1 MKINDIIFSKTK
13 PSSNYS
19 IWLEPKNEGIDL
31 GLIIDGSYKSIG
43 QYLESVLDS
52 YVPDSINDKI
62 KIIETNISD
71 LQKTV
76 DNIQKPDLTPYQKST
91 DESLNT
97 TDKTIVGGINEIAQ
111 GIGLAGVTPIEIT
124 AEYTNKNIQSS
135 SGVIKDDASGY
146 AISQSISLK
155 KGQALVGEISAVA
168 SVAILA
174 KDNGDGTYE
183 VIMTGTNVS
192 PYKTQVLY
200 IATEDINVRISYLT
214 NSALYSTKVSV
225 FDVKLFSQNLSSF
238 LLRGKKDVG
247 YLELNYDKFTPQA
260 GQDAAM
266 VKSYNEGLLDAY
278 IDKSLFPDVETK
290 QVGIWNY
297 NGSLFVATYDGSY
310 NYIINNLGFSQIENY
325 APINLVVEDKV
336 IGYIVFCDKQKFIDY
351 SSGSGPNLNLEW
363 ACNPL
368 AHPYLWV
375 YKQAASLPIK
385 LEDTNFFV
393 KDGIGNNLA
402 NPETIT
408 RGNYYIN
415 DTTGKVGEL
424 AGYAYGYTD
433 YIPITSSGLVISP
446 GNVNGTVIGHAVYDA
461 DKNYIRGYRTNTI
474 DYQEGDAYVRFSI
487 GDSQNIMVNRGT
499 VALPYEEW
507 KGEKEI
513 ISPNV
518 LPKTENPSPED
529 LNPIVVSLPDKIY
542 AVVGDTLQ
550 LFYRGMIQAVD
561 PYRYDIVVACSKG
574 KQTPRYF
581 EYTPTVSDVGTTSF
595 KITVK
600 DDNRNILA
608 TKSCELV
615 TVNLVKA
622 PASDLKVMC
631 FGDSLTSPGTWCA
644 EADRRLTGE
653 GGTPVG
659 KELTN
664 ISFVGSKKNGTT
676 GYFGVGGWTWNH
688 YTQPLKDYAWRFQ
701 VSGVSGLTIGVI
713 YLQNGVEYKI
723 EEVNI
728 TEGTGNIL
736 CSTTTETTPDPSGT
750 LTKKEGSG
758 DATITYS
765 AVSEDSRN
773 PLWDTAQNKMSFI
786 PYANEVADGRVD
798 VVYTLLTWNGLSSGK
813 TDFSS
818 IIEQI
823 KVFADTLHAEFPNA
837 KLKIMGV
844 QVPSVRGGMGSSYG
858 ATGGAY
864 ADGYAM
870 VVTAFNMNKAY
881 QDFANQEEYKDFVEF
896 VNVSSQFDT
905 EYSMPHSDKAVN
917 TRSTV
922 KEWVDTNGVHPS
934 NEGYYQIADV
944 VYRNFIANFCQ

>member
-1 MKINDIIFSKTK
+1 MADRIQQRRDTAARWAQYNPILLEGETGYVTDNPNQYKIGDGVRAWNDLPLRGYTGTIVQEIGDDENAVISQKAIKELLQTKTDDNLQT
-13 PSSNYS
+13 SN
-19 IWLEPKNEGIDL
+19 
-31 GLIIDGSYKSIG
+31 
-43 QYLESVLDS
+43 
-52 YVPDSINDKI
+52 
-62 KIIETNISD
+62 
-71 LQKTV
+71 KTV
-76 DNIQKPDLTPYQKST
+76 I
-91 DESLNT
+91 
-97 TDKTIVGGINEIAQ
+97 GGINEIVQA
-111 GIGLAGVTPIEIT
+111 IGLTKVTSIEIT
-124 AEYTNKNIQSS
+124 AEY
-135 SGVIKDDASGY
+135 SGKCINNRGVVIDSPSY
-146 AISQSISLK
+146 SISQSISLE
-155 KGQALVGEISAVA
+155 KGQALVGKLVGVA
-168 SVAILA
+168 NVAILA

-183 VIMTGTNVS
+183 VIMTGTNDS
-192 PYKTQVLY
+192 PYRNQILY
-200 IATEDINVRISYLT
+200 IASEDINIRVSYITTNIYNKISVID
-214 NSALYSTKVSV
+214 AE
-225 FDVKLFSQNLSSF
+225 LFSQNFNLF
-238 LLRGKKDVG
+238 LLRGKKDIG
-247 YLELNYDKFTPQA
+247 YSDLNYNKFLNITDVNEQRRE
-260 GQDAAM
+260 
-266 VKSYNEGLLDAY
+266 SYNEGLLDAY
-278 IDKSLFPDVETK
+278 IDKTLFPDVETK
-290 QVGIWNY
+290 QVRIWNY
-297 NGSLFVATYDGSY
+297 QNSLYIGVYSNGSYT
-310 NYIINNLGFSQIENY
+310 YIISNLDFSEIENY
-325 APINLVVEDKV
+325 VPINLVVEDKV
-336 IGYIVFCDKQKFIDY
+336 IGYVVFCDKQKFLDY
-351 SSGSGPNLNLEW
+351 NAGSGPAFNPEW
-363 ACNPL
+363 VCNIL

-375 YKQAASLPIK
+375 YKQAVSLPIK
-385 LEDTNFFV
+385 LEDTNFSI
-393 KDGIGNNLA
+393 KYGIGNNLA

-408 RGNYYIN
+408 RGSYYIN
-415 DTTGKVGEL
+415 DTTGKVASGF
-424 AGYAYGYTD
+424 GYGYTD
-433 YIPITSSGLVISP
+433 YIPITNSGLVISP
-446 GNVNGTVIGHAVYDA
+446 GYIDGEVIGHAVYDIN
-461 DKNYIRGYRTNTI
+461 KNYIRGYRKNTI

-487 GDSQNIMVNRGT
+487 GNSLNIMVNTGT
-499 VALPYEEW
+499 IALPYEEW

-518 LPKTENPSPED
+518 LPKTENPTPED
-529 LNPIVVSLPDKIY
+529 LNPIVISLPDKIY

-581 EYTPTVSDVGTTSF
+581 EYTPTTSDVGTTTF

-608 TKSCELV
+608 TKSCKLI
-615 TVNLVKA
+615 TVNLVQA

-631 FGDSLTSPGTWCA
+631 FGDSLTSAGTWCA

-653 GGTPVG
+653 GGTPAG

-676 GYFGVGGWTWNH
+676 GYFGVGGWKWES
-688 YTQPLKDYAWRFQ
+688 YTQPLTGYAWRFQ
-701 VSGVSGLTIGVI
+701 VSGVSSLTIGAI
-713 YLQNGVEYKI
+713 YLQNEVEYKI
-723 EEVNI
+723 EEVNV

-736 CSTTTETTPDPSGT
+736 CSTKTETTPDPSGT

-773 PLWDTAQNKMSFI
+773 PLWDVAQNKMSFI

-798 VVYTLLTWNGLSSGK
+798 VVYTLLTWNGLSGGK
-813 TDFSS
+813 TNFSDVLT
-818 IIEQI
+818 QV
-823 KVFADTLHAEFPNA
+823 KVFADTLHSEFPNA
-837 KLKIMGV
+837 KLKIMGI

-858 ATGGAY
+858 ATGISY

-905 EYSMPHSDKAVN
+905 EYSMPHTDKAVN

-934 NEGYYQIADV
+934 NDGYYQIADV